1 MLAKGHHK
9 EGNMNIAIFGMG
21 RVGLPLGLV
30 FAEHGQNVIGVDTD
44 ENRVE
49 TIRKGVMPFME
60 YGAEHLLKKHI
71 NKAFNVTTDA
81 GEAVIKSEVLIFT
94 LGTPVDEHV
103 NPVFTQIENALLEI
117 IPHLRKGQLLILR
130 STVSPSTTEYIKR
143 FIEKET
149 KFTIGKDFFL
159 AFCPERIAEG
169 FSIQEL
175 PEIPQIIGAM
185 DKESTARAEQV
196 FRTFSSKILHS
207 DAKSAELAK
216 IFTNMYR
223 YINFAIANEFMMIAD
238 AHGRNIYDIIELV
251 NKDYKRGG
259 LKQPGLTAGPC
270 LFKDGFFLI
279 NKIPFTELIAVS
291 WKLNESVPMY
301 LISQISK
308 LKKLENSKVAILGLA
323 FKRNIDD
330 TRNSLSFKA
339 KKILLAEGAKVALHD
354 PHTIAEPVEEVL
366 KDADVVFLAMNH
378 DYYKEMDPELI
389 KRNVKKDAIVC
400 DVWNVFGTGRIIY
413 NVSELKGG

>member
-1 MLAKGHHK
+1 
-9 EGNMNIAIFGMG
+9 MNIVIFGTG

-30 FAEHGQNVIGVDTD
+30 FAEHGQNVIGVDID

-49 TIRKGVMPFME
+49 TIRKGVMPFIE
-60 YGAEHLLKKHI
+60 HGAEHLLKKHI
-71 NKAFNVTTDA
+71 NKAFNVTTDS
-81 GEAVIKSEVLIFT
+81 GEAVIKSEVIIFT
-94 LGTPVDEHV
+94 LGTPVDEHI
-103 NPVFTQIENALLEI
+103 NPVFTQIENALLGI
-117 IPHLRKGQLLILR
+117 TPHLRKGQLLILR
-130 STVSPSTTEYIKR
+130 STVSPGTTEYIKR

-149 KFTIGKDFFL
+149 KFIIGKDFFL

-185 DKESTARAEQV
+185 DRESAAKAEQV
-196 FRTFSSKILHS
+196 FRTFNSRILHS

-238 AHGRNIYDIIELV
+238 THGRDIYDIIELV
-251 NKDYKRGG
+251 NRDYKRGG

-279 NKIPFTELIAVS
+279 NKVPFTELIAVS

-323 FKRNIDD
+323 FKKNIDD

-354 PHTIAEPVEEVL
+354 PHTRTEPVEEVL

-378 DYYKEMDPELI
+378 DYYREMAPELI
-389 KRNVKKDAIVC
+389 KRNAKKDAIVC
-400 DVWNVFGTGRIIY
+400 DVWNLFGTGRVIY
-413 NVSELKGG
+413 NASELKGG

>member
-1 MLAKGHHK
+1 
-9 EGNMNIAIFGMG
+9 MNIAVFGTG

-30 FAEHGQNVIGVDTD
+30 FAEHGQNVIGVDID

-49 TIRKGVMPFME
+49 TIRKGVMPFIE
-60 YGAEHLLKKHI
+60 HGTEHLLKKHI
-71 NKAFNVTTDA
+71 NKAFNVTTDS
-81 GEAVIKSEVLIFT
+81 GEAVIRSEVLIFT

-130 STVSPSTTEYIKR
+130 STVSPGTTEYIRR

-169 FSIQEL
+169 FSMQEL

-185 DKESTARAEQV
+185 DKESSARAEQV
-196 FRTFSSKILHS
+196 FRTFNNRILHS

-330 TRNSLSFKA
+330 IRNSLSFKA

-354 PHTIAEPVEEVL
+354 PHTRTEPVEEVL

-378 DYYKEMDPELI
+378 DYYSEMDPELI
-389 KRNVKKDAIVC
+389 KRNAKKDAIVC
-400 DVWNVFGTGRIIY
+400 DVWNLFGMGRVIY